1 MEPTIIPTINN
12 LVNTGQVVNNSGFFG
27 FVAIFILLGFVVFVL
42 SIAALVL
49 WIWSIVNV
57 AKNNNFKDDNTRIMW
72 LLLIVLLGPIVS
84 LVYLFA
90 RPKNK

>member
-12 LVNTGQVVNNSGFFG
+12 LVNTGQVVNNSGFG
-27 FVAIFILLGFVVFVL
+27 FVAIFILLGFLFLYL

-57 AKNNNFKDDNTRIMW
+57 AKIITLKTTILYNVAANCTFRPNCFVSI
-72 LLLIVLLGPIVS
+72 LICTT
-84 LVYLFA
+84 
-90 RPKNK
+90 KK